1 MSVIGT
7 LAVKI
12 VGDSSNLDKNLKKTS
27 GDLKKFAKT
36 AAVAVA
42 AATTAFAAM
51 TKKTINTM
59 DSMSKMAQS
68 AGVSVEALSRLGFAA
83 ELSGSS
89 TEGLATNL
97 VRLTKGMSDAQQ
109 GIGEA
114 KKAFDALGMDGGSIK
129 SADEALLQIA
139 DKFQNMPDGAEKTAI
154 AYNLFGRAGA
164 KMIPMLNQG
173 RSGLAA
179 MGDELE
185 SFGGVITTEGA
196 QAAEQF
202 NDQLTRLSKAFGG
215 IFISISNNVLP
226 PINKYIDAVVAA
238 EKVTGSWFQSLAMIT
253 FGGVPDT
260 LDDFTTKIIELET
273 RIGALKKASDEGNNV
288 EGIVPVSISELEKEL
303 QLLKSLAKLEV
314 ERREGLT
321 TVTATPPFE
330 PLKIPDESQD
340 KLTEMLETVQKIAG
354 EFEKERET
362 SLEMLQIREKMLGMT
377 DDERKVQ
384 ESVNEVLDET
394 RAKIEEINRQR
405 LEAANAGANARVL
418 SQFDV
423 EIEKVKQLGQEY
435 AGLAETQQRSAI
447 AAQRTFSFGWNTAFN
462 QYAEDATNSAQ
473 TAGQMFSSIT
483 SNMTSAVNRF
493 VDTGKLSFADFANSV
508 IKDLIRIELQTQ
520 VSRGLSAIVGLIGG
534 AIANSFNPT
543 GLGGATASGTG
554 TTAGGAG
561 AVAFPVRD
569 FASGGYTGNGG
580 KFEPAGVVHRGEFV
594 LNSAAT
600 SRLGVNNLNRMNKGY
615 ANGGFVGGS
624 GSTGSGVNINIKNE
638 AGADGYKATAQA
650 RQNTDGGI
658 NVDVLVRRAVS
669 ADLQSNG
676 ALSQQM
682 ANTFGLRRNI

>member
-27 GDLKKFAKT
+27 GDLKKFAKG
-36 AAVAVA
+36 AAAAVA

-129 SADEALLQIA
+129 TADEALLQIA

-173 RSGLAA
+173 RAGLAA

-185 SFGGVITTEGA
+185 GFGGVITTEGA

-202 NDQLTRLSKAFGG
+202 NDQLTRLSKAFSG

-238 EKVTGSWFQSLAMIT
+238 EKVTGNWFEALAKIT
-253 FGGVPDT
+253 LGGVPDS
-260 LDDFTTKIIELET
+260 LDEFTIKIAELEHRLGT
-273 RIGALKKASDEGNNV
+273 LKKARDEGRFQ
-288 EGIVPVSISELEKEL
+288 EGIAPVSISALEDELKLLKNLAELEV
-303 QLLKSLAKLEV
+303 Q
-314 ERREGLT
+314 RREGLT
-321 TVTATPPFE
+321 TVTATPSFE
-330 PLKIPDESQD
+330 PLKIPDGSQD

-362 SLEMLQIREKMLGMT
+362 SLEMLNIREKMLGMT

-394 RAKIEEINRQR
+394 RAKIDEINKQR

-447 AAQRTFSFGWNTAFN
+447 ASQRTFSFGWSSAFN

-473 TAGQMFSSIT
+473 TAGAMFSSIT
-483 SNMTSAVNRF
+483 SNMSSAINRF

-508 IKDLIRIELQTQ
+508 IKDLIRIQLQTQ
-520 VSRGLSAIVGLIGG
+520 LSQGLNAIIGAVGSAFAGSFGG
-534 AIANSFNPT
+534 T
-543 GLGGATASGTG
+543 GATAMGAG

-561 AVAFPVRD
+561 AVAFPVSL
-569 FASGGYTGNGG
+569 ASGGYTGNGG
-580 KFEPAGVVHRGEFV
+580 KFEPAGVVHRGEYV

-600 SRLGVNNLNRMNKGY
+600 SRIGVGNLDQMNKGF
-615 ANGGFVGGS
+615 ANGGFVGSS
-624 GSTGSGVNINIKNE
+624 GSTGGGVNINIKNE
-638 AGADGYKATAQA
+638 AGAEGYKATAQA

>member
-27 GDLKKFAKT
+27 GDLKKFAKG
-36 AAVAVA
+36 AAAAVA

-129 SADEALLQIA
+129 TADEALLQIA

-173 RSGLAA
+173 RAGLAA

-185 SFGGVITTEGA
+185 GFGGVITTEGA

-202 NDQLTRLSKAFGG
+202 NDQLTRLGQVFSGV
-215 IFISISNNVLP
+215 FIGVANTILP
-226 PINKYIDAVVAA
+226 TINKYIEAVFAA
-238 EKVTGSWFQSLAMIT
+238 SKATDSWFTSLTNVAL
-253 FGGVPDT
+253 GGVPDT
-260 LDDFTTKIIELET
+260 FTEYQKEILET
-273 RIGALKKASDEGNNV
+273 EQAIARLKEEQEAGTMVPGFVDVGALEDRLKMLKAMVKIEQERKESLTNV
-288 EGIVPVSISELEKEL
+288 SAI
-303 QLLKSLAKLEV
+303 
-314 ERREGLT
+314 
-321 TVTATPPFE
+321 PPFE
-330 PLKIPDESQD
+330 PIEISDDSQD

-362 SLEMLQIREKMLGMT
+362 SLEMLNIREKMLGMT

-394 RAKIEEINRQR
+394 RAKIDEINKQR

-423 EIEKVKQLGQEY
+423 EIEKVKELGKEY

-447 AAQRTFSFGWNTAFN
+447 EAQRTFSFGWSTAFN
-462 QYAEDATNSAQ
+462 QYAEDASNSAQ
-473 TAGQMFSSIT
+473 TAGAMFSSIT

-508 IKDLIRIELQTQ
+508 IKDLIRIQLQTQ
-520 VSRGLSAIVGLIGG
+520 LSQGLNAIIGAVGSAFAGSFGG
-534 AIANSFNPT
+534 T
-543 GLGGATASGTG
+543 GATAMGAG

-561 AVAFPVRD
+561 AVAFPVSL
-569 FASGGYTGNGG
+569 ASGGYTGNGG
-580 KFEPAGVVHRGEFV
+580 KFEPAGVVHRGEYV
-594 LNSAAT
+594 LNSGAT
-600 SRLGVNNLNRMNKGY
+600 SRIGVGNLDRMNKGF
-615 ANGGFVGGS
+615 ANGGFVGSS
-624 GSTGSGVNINIKNE
+624 GSTGGGVNINIKNE
-638 AGADGYKATAQA
+638 AGAEGYKATAQA